1 MEFKDLR
8 QKLEEA
14 ASVGEISPAAMLVL
28 RRRGIRVFPDGQR
41 VALYTNEK
49 YNLTFMV
56 PFGGQH
62 PASAANPLMP
72 VHEEQLDEYVN
83 VMGGLASAAAGLVK
97 SIAKAPAA
105 RAKAAAETAKK
116 EQEKRSAA
124 HRANREKQLKRGL
137 QNRQKRQHAE
147 LVAALKN
154 RQGNTP

>member
-14 ASVGEISPAAMLVL
+14 AAGEMNPAAMLVL

-62 PASAANPLMP
+62 PTATANPIMP
-72 VHEEQLDEYVN
+72 VHEETVNEYVN
-83 VMGGLASAAAGLVK
+83 VMGSTGSALANIVKGLAGRSK
-97 SIAKAPAA
+97 AKAQA
-105 RAKAAAETAKK
+105 AKA
-116 EQEKRSAA
+116 QREKQSAQ
-124 HRANREKQLKRGL
+124 HRANREKQLKRAM
-137 QNRQKRQHAE
+137 QNRQKRQHAQ
-147 LVAALKN
+147 LIAALQN

>member
-62 PASAANPLMP
+62 PASSANPLMP
-72 VHEEQLDEYVN
+72 MHEYVN

-97 SIAKAPAA
+97 GIAGRGKAQAQAAKAQ
-105 RAKAAAETAKK
+105 K
-116 EQEKRSAA
+116 EKQTAA
-124 HRANREKQLKRGL
+124 HRANREKQLKRAM

-147 LVAALKN
+147 LISALKN

>member
-8 QKLEEA
+8 QKLDEA
-14 ASVGEISPAAMLVL
+14 ASEASPAAMLVL

-62 PASAANPLMP
+62 PAAAANPLMP

-83 VMGGLASAAAGLVK
+83 VMGGLASAAAGLIKAV
-97 SIAKAPAA
+97 AKAPAA
-105 RAKAAAETAKK
+105 KAKAAAETEKK
-116 EQEKRSAA
+116 QKEKQTVA

>member
-8 QKLEEA
+8 QKLDEA
-14 ASVGEISPAAMLVL
+14 AGEASPAAMLVL

-62 PASAANPLMP
+62 PAASANPLMP
-72 VHEEQLDEYVN
+72 VHEEQLDEFIN
-83 VMGGLASAAAGLVK
+83 VMGGVVSAVGGALKAAAK
-97 SIAKAPAA
+97 IPAA
-105 RAKAAAETAKK
+105 RAKAAAEAAKK
-116 EQEKRSAA
+116 QKEKQTAA